1 MITVF
6 FVEDFAEDRV
16 VYRRFLERDEQYSYD
31 IYEFESGEKAL
42 QGCQEKIPDVILL
55 DYRLPDIDGLEF
67 LNQLQRQT
75 QGSQTSVIMLTGQGD
90 ETITV
95 QAIKSGAQD
104 YLVKGKLTPDNLHR
118 AVHGAIEQLMQMSIH

>member
-104 YLVKGKLTPDNLHR
+104 YLVKGKLTPDNLRR